1 MRPLSRRALLGA
13 FGTALPALFAS
24 HVLARVW
31 NPCRAGLPEQLAEH
45 PAIRAAWDGLDPS
58 RVWDCHVHLAGNGD
72 SGSGMVLSPQMS
84 SLRHPIQYAQRLLYY
99 NAGCADTRAGQLDN
113 SVVRRLRQQLAAM
126 PAGVKLLLLAL
137 DHVHDE
143 QGQALPARST
153 LYVPNDF
160 ARSLARD
167 SPQHF
172 EWAASIHP
180 YRRDAVQELER
191 ARADGA
197 RAVKWLPQ
205 AMGIDPAS
213 PRCDPFYRAL
223 ARLNLPLISHAGAE
237 HAMHGAGRAEFGNPL
252 RLRRALDAGVRV
264 VMAHC
269 ASIGSDADLD
279 HGGRRVTSFALFAR
293 MMDEPAHRR
302 HLFADISA
310 LTQRNRPLARVRT
323 VLERDDWH
331 PRLLNGSDY
340 PLPGVMPLFAPAH
353 FARAGML
360 PAELVP
366 VLTELQEYNPLL
378 FDFVL
383 KRHLHLGGRRLPAG
397 IFETGRF
404 FTQETI

>member
-1 MRPLSRRALLGA
+1 MRPFSRRALLGA
-13 FGTALPALFAS
+13 LGTALPTLFAS
-24 HVLARVW
+24 RVLARVW
-31 NPCRAGLPEQLAEH
+31 NPCRAGLPEHLAEH

-72 SGSGMVLSPQMS
+72 SGSGMVLSQQLS
-84 SLRHPIQYAQRLLYY
+84 SPRHPIQYVQRLFYF
-99 NAGCADTRAGQLDN
+99 NAGCAETVPGQVDRCII
-113 SVVRRLRQQLAAM
+113 SRMQQQLAAM
-126 PAGVKLLLLAL
+126 PAGNKLLLLAL

-153 LYVPNDF
+153 LHVPNDF
-160 ARSLARD
+160 ARSLARAY
-167 SPQHF
+167 PQHF
-172 EWAASIHP
+172 EWAASLHP
-180 YRRDAVQELER
+180 YRPDAVEELER
-191 ARADGA
+191 AWAEGA
-197 RAVKWLPQ
+197 RAVKWLPP

-223 ARLNLPLISHAGAE
+223 ARLRLPLISHAGAE

-269 ASIGSDADLD
+269 AAIGNDADLD

-293 MMDEPAHRR
+293 MMDDPAHRN

-310 LTQRNRPLARVRT
+310 LTQRNRPLTRVRT

-340 PLPGVMPLFAPAH
+340 PLPGVMPLFAPAQ

-360 PAELVP
+360 HAELVP
-366 VLTELQEYNPLL
+366 VLRELQGYNPLL

-383 KRHLHLGGRRLPAG
+383 KRHLNVDGRRLPAA

-404 FTQETI
+404 FLQETI